1 MARLLIIGA
10 ATVTL
15 ATMSLPSALAERNN
29 KQASP
34 GLIFTKDVE
43 GKARFKREEALES
56 ALETAR
62 DEIIKFLQAQKR
74 AFLWEPTTV
83 FVRDNLLGD
92 VAEPSG
98 SDWSRFETSDKHT
111 VLVKETPTNEENF
124 PYTYIVKLHLKV
136 TSQDFARMQELD
148 QPVREQARHTMVEQ
162 RQLWLGKILLGV
174 VVLLTAVSGYIR
186 LEDATKGYYTGWLRL
201 GLAGVGAAVAVGLLL
216 LA

>member
-1 MARLLIIGA
+1 
-10 ATVTL
+10 
-15 ATMSLPSALAERNN
+15 
-29 KQASP
+29 ASP
-34 GLIFTKDVE
+34 ALVFTKDVE

-62 DEIIKFLQAQKR
+62 DEIIKFLQDQKR
-74 AFLWEPTTV
+74 AFLWQPTTL

-98 SDWSRFETSDKHT
+98 SDWARLETSNKHT

-136 TSQDFARMQELD
+136 TSQDLARMQELD
-148 QPVREQARHTMVEQ
+148 QPLREEARHAMVEQ

-186 LEDATKGYYTGWLRL
+186 LE
-201 GLAGVGAAVAVGLLL
+201 
-216 LA
+216 